1 MWEAGRQAAG
11 WPVCEGD
18 PSFEAPN
25 KPVFLLFGL
34 ALRGLCQNS
43 AWFLVKTLRNVYTVG
58 ENLCSDFVENRG
70 SISVTGFLQP
80 HVGPRSAGKS
90 WGGKEKVGAGVGAQ
104 DQAAGGGTC
113 SVLGL

>member
-1 MWEAGRQAAG
+1 MCKGE
-11 WPVCEGD
+11 

-58 ENLCSDFVENRG
+58 ENLFSEVENRG

-80 HVGPRSAGKS
+80 PVSPRSAGKS
-90 WGGKEKVGAGVGAQ
+90 QAGKGKVAAGVGAQ

>member
-1 MWEAGRQAAG
+1 MRK
-11 WPVCEGD
+11 GD

-43 AWFLVKTLRNVYTVG
+43 AWFLVKTLQNIYTVG
-58 ENLCSDFVENRG
+58 ENLCSEVENRG

-80 HVGPRSAGKS
+80 PVGPRSAGKS
-90 WGGKEKVGAGVGAQ
+90 RGGKGKVEAGVGAQ
-104 DQAAGGGTC
+104 DRAAGGGTC
-113 SVLGL
+113 SVLRL